1 MPNRKGNMKKE
12 DLRIIYMGT
21 PDFAV
26 ESLRALIEGGY
37 NVVAVVTMPDKPIG
51 RHGSVL
57 QPSPVKQYAVE
68 HGLKVL
74 QPEKLKDPTFVDELR
89 SLKADL
95 QIVVAFRMLPEIV
108 WSMPPLGTFNAHASL
123 LPKYRGAAPIN
134 WAVING
140 ETETGI
146 TTFFLKH
153 EIDTG
158 DIIQQVR
165 IPINDTD
172 NVEVVHDKLMELS
185 GRLVTETVDNILA
198 GTVQSIPQDKF
209 KDVPLTPAPKIF
221 RDTCR
226 INWDQPTKKVYDFI
240 RGLSPYPA
248 AWTTLD
254 GKSVKIYLA
263 EKETSGTLKPAGT
276 LETDGKTFLR
286 AATTDGWLNIK
297 ILQFEGKKRMP
308 VTDLLR
314 GLKIAQDAFFI

>member
-1 MPNRKGNMKKE
+1 
-12 DLRIIYMGT
+12 MGT

-26 ESLRALIEGGY
+26 ESLRALVEGGY
-37 NVVAVVTMPDKPIG
+37 HVVAVVTMPDKPVG

-68 HGLKVL
+68 HGLNVM
-74 QPEKLKDPTFVDELR
+74 QPEKLKDPAFVEELR

-158 DIIQQVR
+158 DIIQQVHNSSPR
-165 IPINDTD
+165 RSITSLPAQSLPSPKTSLRTCPSPLPRRFSATPAASTGTSLQNASTTLFADSPPTLL
-172 NVEVVHDKLMELS
+172 H
-185 GRLVTETVDNILA
+185 GRLWTENLSRFTKRRKNSSLLIM
-198 GTVQSIPQDKF
+198 
-209 KDVPLTPAPKIF
+209 PL
-221 RDTCR
+221 
-226 INWDQPTKKVYDFI
+226 
-240 RGLSPYPA
+240 GLSRPTGE
-248 AWTTLD
+248 TT
-254 GKSVKIYLA
+254 
-263 EKETSGTLKPAGT
+263 
-276 LETDGKTFLR
+276 
-286 AATTDGWLNIK
+286 
-297 ILQFEGKKRMP
+297 
-308 VTDLLR
+308 
-314 GLKIAQDAFFI
+314 

>member
-1 MPNRKGNMKKE
+1 MNKE

-21 PDFAV
+21 PNFAV
-26 ESLRALIEGGY
+26 ESLRALVEGGY
-37 NVVAVVTMPDKPIG
+37 NVVAVVTMPDKPMG

-74 QPEKLKDPTFVDELR
+74 QPEKLKDPAFVEELR
-89 SLKADL
+89 SLRADL

-140 ETETGI
+140 DTETGI

-198 GTVQSIPQDKF
+198 GTVKSIPQDQF
-209 KDVPLTPAPKIF
+209 KEVPLTPAPKIF

-226 INWDQPTKKVYDFI
+226 INWEQPMKKIYDFI

-254 GKSVKIYLA
+254 GKAVKIYMA
-263 EKETSGTLKPAGT
+263 EKYASSTLKPAGT
-276 LETDGKTFLR
+276 LDTDGKTFLR
-286 AATTDGWLNIK
+286 VATTDGWINIK

-314 GLKIAQDAFFI
+314 GIKIAENAFFV